1 MKRIFKAYRDS
12 VCMYEPFCDMS
23 KTAKNVYG
31 LISFIL
37 ALPAIVLSWIASVCL
52 YVRLAIRQNKEN
64 SEVYSNELYEYK
76 KREP

>member
-1 MKRIFKAYRDS
+1 MKRIFTAYRDS
-12 VCMYEPFCDMS
+12 VCMYEPFSDMS

-37 ALPAIVLSWIASVCL
+37 ALPAIAFSWIASVCL
-52 YVRLAIRQNKEN
+52 YVRLTVKSYKEN
-64 SEVYSNELYEYK
+64 SEVYDKLYEYE